1 MKSTIW
7 FQRLNF
13 EVNITNLCFVPP
25 LTSSSFE
32 AGSHIFQ
39 VDLKITMQPSRLSWR
54 YRGWRTWSLSTY
66 RIFTALPKGTSL
78 QRWPM
83 PLWSWFS
90 TVAAFS
96 LISLKTSCIYHQSD
110 TSPFSK
116 QTFKYIQRATS
127 ITHSSEIQCKVI
139 PHYWSHE
146 RGGSFKLNG
155 RLAALQSSPAD
166 LQSKSF
172 CLKSWGNEARA
183 TFLKSPC
190 GS

>member
-32 AGSHIFQ
+32 AGSHVFR
-39 VDLKITMQPSRLSWR
+39 VDLKLTMQPSRLSWL

-66 RIFTALPKGTSL
+66 RIFTALPKGTSI

-127 ITHSSEIQCKVI
+127 IIHSSEIQCKEILITEVMSKAAVLNLMVI
-139 PHYWSHE
+139 LL
-146 RGGSFKLNG
+146 FCN
-155 RLAALQSSPAD
+155 RLPCRLTEQVLLPEV
-166 LQSKSF
+166 LR
-172 CLKSWGNEARA
+172 SWG
-183 TFLKSPC
+183 
-190 GS
+190 